1 MKRQHI
7 LLSCLLLLLA
17 PALWAK
23 EGVGVYFKVSLQ
35 GKLYQSLHYLV
46 EEDFR
51 PDQEGNG
58 VGYSLTSGELNWRL
72 HRQLRLGAGYS
83 YLSRPGNRTEQRHR
97 YYLYANGQLPLGSFQ
112 LALRERFQSTYKIH
126 KPTPTNFLRTML
138 TLSYRRGKRAFSPFS
153 YVELFNG
160 VGQHKKAHLDKIRL
174 SGGCN
179 YRLNPHNSFQLYYR
193 YNIVYVKDPVNFRHC
208 IGLTYTHTF

>member
-35 GKLYQSLHYLV
+35 GKLYPSLHYLV

-58 VGYSLTSGELNWRL
+58 IGYSLTSGELNWRL

-126 KPTPTNFLRTML
+126 QPTPTNFLRTML
-138 TLSYRRGKRAFSPFS
+138 TLSYRRGKSAFSPFS